1 MFIYI
6 YDYKYMIINI
16 WLYLSDYIYIVCVY
30 IYLHVLPFMTFHAH
44 LRWFCCTQPVASS
57 GHFSSGFPPHLRCSL
72 CFHCNDIIHELGIPF
87 LSNRFWT
94 MLNCKIVGSGWL
106 ARPKISCAGPPR
118 STDPTNMI
126 GYKSYIPLI
135 PGISIPLCHALI
147 CILIKLLAL
156 PICSLHLGNSNSW
169 SNWNLTHC
177 LTAGHYNYTKEL
189 VPPFAMPLGVPKRTG
204 WPGWRDPKVRVH
216 GTEITSYNIDIIDS

>member
-1 MFIYI
+1 
-6 YDYKYMIINI
+6 MIINI
-16 WLYLSDYIYIVCVY
+16 WLYLSDYIYIVRVCVY

-57 GHFSSGFPPHLRCSL
+57 GHFSSGFPTHLRCSL

-147 CILIKLLAL
+147 CILIKLMAL
-156 PICSLHLGNSNSW
+156 PI
-169 SNWNLTHC
+169 
-177 LTAGHYNYTKEL
+177 
-189 VPPFAMPLGVPKRTG
+189 
-204 WPGWRDPKVRVH
+204 
-216 GTEITSYNIDIIDS
+216 